1 MTKIEGDDRRI
12 IPLYFN
18 GYNVLLTNKIVLIYI
33 IKINLKENIKMF
45 FVLKSR
51 YRREKIELLGKI
63 DKLRGRLEKLGRDK
77 LEIQNGYKKIEEE
90 NTTLKQKLK
99 VRNGELRELR
109 AKLDDVDGR
118 LKTKVEEKT
127 REYEEKMKR
136 MQSSY
141 DRLVFELDEMRHR

>member
-1 MTKIEGDDRRI
+1 
-12 IPLYFN
+12 
-18 GYNVLLTNKIVLIYI
+18 
-33 IKINLKENIKMF
+33 MF

-77 LEIQNGYKKIEEE
+77 LEIQNETKKIEEE

-99 VRNGELRELR
+99 VRNNELRGLR

-118 LKTKVEEKT
+118 LKVKVEEKT
-127 REYEEKMKR
+127 KEYEEKMKR

-141 DRLVFELDEMRHR
+141 DKLVFELDEMRHR